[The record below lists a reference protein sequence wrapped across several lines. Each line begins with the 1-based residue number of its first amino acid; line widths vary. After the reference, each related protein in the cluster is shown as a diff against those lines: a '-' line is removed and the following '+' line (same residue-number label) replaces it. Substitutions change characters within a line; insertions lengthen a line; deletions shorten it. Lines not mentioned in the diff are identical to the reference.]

1 MTDATRANGR
11 GAGRRSSTEERVT
24 LKHGAGGGAMR
35 RLVEETLAAGFLEE
49 REGEVGL
56 SAMDDGAAFRL
67 PDGRWLVLTTDSHVI
82 HPYRFPGGDIGRL
95 AVAGTVNDLAMMGA
109 VDPLGLTS
117 SLIVEEG
124 IARSELEGIQA
135 SMRET
140 CREAGTRV
148 VTGDTK
154 VMGRGEIDGV
164 VINTT
169 GIGFA
174 DPLVRDAGL
183 RPGDRVI
190 LTGEIGDHGIALMAL
205 RHELELR
212 GDLVSDVAPINGLV
226 GRAMEAAGG
235 GITALKDPTR
245 GGVASALHEMAEKA
259 GVSVVVRE
267 RAVPVSD
274 QVRSAAE
281 MLGLDPFHIANEG
294 KALIGVRPEAAEA
307 VLEAVRDHP
316 AGSRAAIVGEVAE
329 DKPGRVILDTGI
341 GRRLVTEPQ
350 GEPLPRIC

>member
-1 MTDATRANGR
+1 MSGAARRNGQGR
-11 GAGRRSSTEERVT
+11 GGPATAVEKVT

-35 RLVEETLAAGFLEE
+35 QLIEESLAAGFLDE

-56 SAMDDGAAFRL
+56 SAMDDGAAFSL

-109 VDPLGLTS
+109 AEPLGLTS
-117 SLIVEEG
+117 AMIVEEG
-124 IARSELEGIQA
+124 LPRDELEEIQG

-154 VMGRGEIDGV
+154 VMGRGEVDGI

-169 GIGFA
+169 GVGFA
-174 DPLVRDAGL
+174 DPLVRDSGL
-183 RPGDRVI
+183 RPGDRII

-205 RHELELR
+205 RHELDLR
-212 GDLVSDVAPINGLV
+212 GDLVSDVAPLNGLV
-226 GRAMEAAGG
+226 GRALGAADG

-259 GVSVVVRE
+259 GVSVVVQE

-274 QVRSAAE
+274 VVRSAAE

-294 KALIGVRPEAAEA
+294 KALLGVRPESAGA
-307 VLEAVRDHP
+307 VLEAVRGHP
-316 AGSRAAIVGEVAE
+316 AGGRAAIVGEVS
-329 DKPGRVILDTGI
+329 DDHPGRVVLDTGI

>member
-1 MTDATRANGR
+1 MSELSKGNGPGGGGTAT
-11 GAGRRSSTEERVT
+11 GAGKIT

-35 RLVEETLAAGFLEE
+35 QLVEETLAAGFLDE
-49 REGEVGL
+49 RDGEVGL
-56 SAMDDGAAFRL
+56 SAMDDGGAFRL

-109 VDPLGLTS
+109 AEPLGLTS
-117 SLIVEEG
+117 SVIVEEG
-124 IARSELEGIQA
+124 LPREELENVQV
-135 SMRET
+135 SMQET
-140 CREAGTRV
+140 CREAGTRI

-154 VMGRGEIDGV
+154 VMGRGEIDGI

-169 GIGFA
+169 GVGFA

-183 RPGDRVI
+183 RPGDRII

-205 RHELELR
+205 RHELDLR
-212 GDLVSDVAPINGLV
+212 GDMVSDVAPINGLV
-226 GRAMEAAGG
+226 ARALEAAGG

-259 GVSVVVRE
+259 GVSVVVQE

-274 QVRSAAE
+274 VVRSAAE

-294 KALIGVRPEAAEA
+294 KALLGVRPESAEA
-307 VLEAVRDHP
+307 VLAAIREHP
-316 AGSRAAIVGEVAE
+316 SGGRAAIVGEAAV
-329 DKPGRVILDTGI
+329 DHPGRVVLDTGI
-341 GRRLVTEPQ
+341 GRRLVTEPR